1 LKGLLP
7 HFVTIT
13 PMECTVSNYPLR
25 NRLAPPGLYATA
37 HERVRKKDY
46 VTANS
51 KKLAEQIIVYNRVP
65 RSRKA

>member
-51 KKLAEQIIVYNRVP
+51 KKLAE
-65 RSRKA
+65 